1 MALKAVLAS
10 DVPIFDQVPDIPT
23 VALSSSTSLN
33 FKGLEWKSKP
43 EKLVVVGHRGKGMNA
58 LTSPDP
64 RFQEVR
70 ENSLRSFCEAARFPG
85 VDFIEFDVQ
94 VTKDDC
100 SIIFH
105 DDLILTQENG
115 MTSEK
120 IVTDLSLEE
129 FLSYGP
135 QKDSSKKGKL
145 LFRKTNDGRIL
156 NWNVRAD
163 APLCTLPEAFQGVD
177 PRLGFNVEIK
187 FKDHV
192 IYDDE
197 ELTHTLRT
205 ILRVVYAHA
214 KERPIIFSSFQP
226 DAVRLIRKLQNDYPV
241 FFLTNGGQEIHKD
254 PRRNSLDEAIKLSLA
269 NGLQGIVSEVKAIF
283 KNPAAIARMKEANL
297 AIFTYGK
304 LNNVPEVVHLQQL
317 MGISGVIVDMVQE
330 ITEAVSDFSRLD
342 VDDDDEGKFS
352 L

>member
-10 DVPIFDQVPDIPT
+10 DVHFFDQVPDNTPT
-23 VALSSSTSLN
+23 SVARSSSPSLN
-33 FKGLEWKSKP
+33 FKELEWKSNP

-64 RFQEVR
+64 RFQEVK
-70 ENSLRSFCEAARFPG
+70 ENSLRSFREAARFP

-100 SIIFH
+100 PIVFH
-105 DDLILTQENG
+105 DDSILTQENG

-120 IVTDLSLEE
+120 LVTDLSLEE
-129 FLSYGP
+129 FLSYGL

-145 LFRKTNDGRIL
+145 LYRKTNDGRVL
-156 NWNVRAD
+156 NWNVQAD
-163 APLCTLPEAFQGVD
+163 APLCTLPEVFQGVD

-187 FKDHV
+187 FKDHIV
-192 IYDDE
+192 YDDE
-197 ELTHTLRT
+197 ELTHTIRT
-205 ILRVVYAHA
+205 ILQVVYAHA

-254 PRRNSLDEAIKLSLA
+254 PRRNSLDEAIKLCLT

-297 AIFTYGK
+297 VIFTYGK
-304 LNNVPEVVHLQQL
+304 L
-317 MGISGVIVDMVQE
+317 
-330 ITEAVSDFSRLD
+330 
-342 VDDDDEGKFS
+342 K
-352 L
+352 